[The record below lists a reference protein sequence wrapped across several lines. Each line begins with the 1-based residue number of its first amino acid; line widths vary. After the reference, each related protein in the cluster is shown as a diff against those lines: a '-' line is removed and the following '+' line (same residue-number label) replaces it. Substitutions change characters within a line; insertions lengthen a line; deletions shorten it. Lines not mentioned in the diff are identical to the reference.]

1 MSHPPCAESGDWS
14 IRCTAAHRGH
24 RRHSLPGTTEQ
35 PRAPGDIVRVDDGL
49 PYFAEVIEGD
59 GVSQGLRHRRGTGT
73 GSISSELGTPAR
85 SRPATHL
92 PWIHGAIGRADQQS
106 PRQPR
111 ASERDHERPGSHG
124 HPAADAQGDR
134 APRRRDRQDRR
145 RRRDVPSGTRGA
157 VGRCAGRS
165 EGWKTLERGSLNPPT
180 QEPFRAGAQKGSSAM
195 PHKRNPIISERI
207 CGLARV
213 LRGNAAAGLEN
224 VALWHERDISHS
236 GAERVILPD
245 STILLDYVQHL
256 AIGVVRGLVVDAERM
271 RANLDLTHGALFSQR
286 VLLALVESGLERD
299 AAYRIA
305 QEASQR
311 AFTSGTPL
319 RELLAV
325 DPQTAALDLDA

>member
-1 MSHPPCAESGDWS
+1 MLVLLSWHDCGVCRQDRGWSARLLRAAGRAGRGRLLQRPWRGSGGVAGRRRPCSGPVGPGGRQAAQLAERRAPALPGHNESADLPLRQYCCSSRAGVRSCERARLLRAMSHPPCAESGDWS

-49 PYFAEVIEGD
+49 PYFDEVIEGD

-180 QEPFRAGAQKGSSAM
+180 ATPSQVRMGPDVGQGDPSA
-195 PHKRNPIISERI
+195 
-207 CGLARV
+207 
-213 LRGNAAAGLEN
+213 
-224 VALWHERDISHS
+224 
-236 GAERVILPD
+236 
-245 STILLDYVQHL
+245 
-256 AIGVVRGLVVDAERM
+256 
-271 RANLDLTHGALFSQR
+271 
-286 VLLALVESGLERD
+286 
-299 AAYRIA
+299 
-305 QEASQR
+305 
-311 AFTSGTPL
+311 
-319 RELLAV
+319 
-325 DPQTAALDLDA
+325 